1 MYVTDVKIVRP
12 VFGADMDLSDLRK
25 EIDRIDSEI
34 LDLLNKRAEMAL
46 EVGKHKEKTN
56 KSFFAPER
64 ERQVLKGLTDANRGP
79 LPNAAVRAIYR
90 EIISASRALER
101 PLTVAYWGPPATNTH
116 MASIQQFG
124 SSSAFT
130 PVDTIPDVFSEV
142 ERERADYGVVPIEN
156 STEGVINHTLD
167 TFLQSDLK
175 ICSEIYLPI
184 THNLLS
190 CESEVSG
197 IRRIYSIPVA
207 TAQCRNWLRANL
219 PDVEIMDVSTTAKAA
234 QICAEESGAAAIGT
248 RLAAE
253 VYSVKL
259 VAEHIEDN
267 PQNRTRFLVI
277 GRNEPAPSGKDKT
290 SVMFSVAHKS
300 GSLFRA
306 MSAFEKY
313 DVNLTM
319 IESRPTKLTPW
330 EYVFFIDCQG
340 HVTDEPVRKALK
352 ALEEHTLFVSVLGS
366 YPEAE

>member
-1 MYVTDVKIVRP
+1 
-12 VFGADMDLSDLRK
+12 MDLSDLRK
-25 EIDRIDSEI
+25 EIDRIDGEI
-34 LDLLNKRAEMAL
+34 LDLLNRRAETAL
-46 EVGKHKEKTN
+46 EIGKHKQKTN

-64 ERQVLKGLTDANRGP
+64 EREVFRRLTTANKGP
-79 LPNAAVRAIYR
+79 LPNVSLRAIYR
-90 EIISASRALER
+90 EIISAARTLER
-101 PLTVAYWGPPATNTH
+101 PLTVVYWGPPATNTH
-116 MASIQQFG
+116 MASIQKFG
-124 SSSAFT
+124 SSSTFVPA
-130 PVDTIPDVFSEV
+130 DTIPDVFSEV
-142 ERERADYGVVPIEN
+142 ERERADFGIVPIEN

-190 CESEVSG
+190 RESQMEG
-197 IRRIYSIPVA
+197 ISRVYSIPVA
-207 TAQCRNWLRANL
+207 TAQCRHWLRTNM
-219 PDVEIMDVSTTAKAA
+219 PNVEIMDVSTTAKAV
-234 QICAEESGAAAIGT
+234 QVCAEEPGSAAIGT
-248 RLAAE
+248 SLASE
-253 VYSVKL
+253 VYNVKL

-340 HVTDEPVRKALK
+340 HVTDESVKKALK
-352 ALEEHTLFVSVLGS
+352 ALEEHTLFVTVLGS
-366 YPEAE
+366 YPEAD

>member
-1 MYVTDVKIVRP
+1 
-12 VFGADMDLSDLRK
+12 MDLNDLRK
-25 EIDRIDSEI
+25 EIDRIDAEV
-34 LDLLNKRAEMAL
+34 LALLNKRAETAM
-46 EVGKHKEKTN
+46 EIGKHKEKTR

-64 ERQVLKGLTDANRGP
+64 ERQVFKKVTAANRGP
-79 LPNAAVRAIYR
+79 LPNAAVQAIYR

-101 PLTVAYWGPPATNTH
+101 PVVVVYWGPPATNTH
-116 MASIQQFG
+116 MASIQKFG
-124 SSSAFT
+124 SSSTFV
-130 PVDTIPDVFSEV
+130 PVDAIPDVFSEI

-190 CESEVSG
+190 AERELSSIKRV
-197 IRRIYSIPVA
+197 YSIPTA
-207 TAQCRNWLRANL
+207 AAQCRNWLRTNL
-219 PDVEIMDVSTTAKAA
+219 PDVEILDVSTTGKAA
-234 QICAEESGAAAIGT
+234 QVAAEEPGSAAIGT
-248 RLAAE
+248 SLAAE
-253 VYSVKL
+253 VYGL
-259 VAEHIEDN
+259 NLLAEHIEDN

-330 EYVFFIDCQG
+330 EYVFFMDCQG
-340 HVTDEPVRKALK
+340 HVTDEPVTKALK
-352 ALEEHTLFVSVLGS
+352 ALEEHTSFVIVLGS

>member
-1 MYVTDVKIVRP
+1 
-12 VFGADMDLSDLRK
+12 MDLNDLRK
-25 EIDRIDSEI
+25 EIDRIDAEM
-34 LDLLNKRAEMAL
+34 LHLLNKRALTAMEI
-46 EVGKHKEKTN
+46 GKQKLRTRG
-56 KSFFAPER
+56 SYFAPER
-64 ERQVLKGLTDANRGP
+64 ERQVLERLTSSNPGP
-79 LPNAAVRAIYR
+79 LPNSALRAIYR
-90 EIISASRALER
+90 EIISAARALER

-116 MASIQQFG
+116 MASIRKFG
-124 SSSAFT
+124 SSSTFV
-130 PVDTIPDVFSEV
+130 PVATVPDVFSEI

-156 STEGVINHTLD
+156 STEGVVNHTLD

-175 ICSEIYLPI
+175 ICSEIYLPV

-190 CESEVSG
+190 VEDDLSCVK
-197 IRRIYSIPVA
+197 RVYSNAVA

-219 PDVEIMDVSTTAKAA
+219 PNAEFVDVSTTAKAA
-234 QICAEESGAAAIGT
+234 QVCADEPGSAAIGT
-248 RLAAE
+248 SLASE
-253 VYSVKL
+253 VYNVKL

-267 PQNRTRFLVI
+267 PQNKTRFLIV

-340 HVTDEPVRKALK
+340 HVTSEPVKKALK
-352 ALEEHTLFVSVLGS
+352 TLEEHTLFVTVLGS